1 MASHIIGK
9 DEPPVYT
16 DSGAGEKG
24 YEDTHIDLNSNLSA
38 KIKNPL
44 AGVPRG
50 KLLADVEE
58 FARTHELEEITGL
71 LQKGALVAQDPA
83 EFETVEGLTDQERES
98 LRNEVI
104 HKWRQPRSLYMTVI
118 LCSVGAAVQYVP
130 PRL

>member
-1 MASHIIGK
+1 
-9 DEPPVYT
+9 
-16 DSGAGEKG
+16 
-24 YEDTHIDLNSNLSA
+24 
-38 KIKNPL
+38 IKNPL

-104 HKWRQPRSLYMTVI
+104 HKCP
-118 LCSVGAAVQYVP
+118 
-130 PRL
+130 